1 MNAQEHTDEL
11 RRELDARNIPW
22 EHKGSQLTRFAHK
35 GHVYVATV
43 YEPSGEVIL
52 TTYPHTIADV
62 LKEVGA

>member
-1 MNAQEHTDEL
+1 MDVNKHTEEL
-11 RRELDARNIPW
+11 RKALDKRNIPW

-35 GHVYVATV
+35 GRVYVATV

-52 TTYPHTIADV
+52 TTYPHTVTDV